1 MSATA
6 ALPQITTTPLAEMRG
21 GWFVGAFTPTLAASP
36 HAEVAV
42 KYYRAG
48 DNEPRHVHRIAT
60 EYTVVTAGCVEMNG
74 VRHEAGTIVCVPPGC
89 ATDFRALTDACTTV
103 VKLPSVAGDK
113 YPAPAHA

>member
-1 MSATA
+1 MNATS
-6 ALPQITTTPLAEMRG
+6 ALPQITTTPLATMRG

-36 HAEVAV
+36 FAEMAV

-48 DNEPRHVHRIAT
+48 DTEPRHVHRIAT

-74 VRHEAGTIVCVPPGC
+74 VRYETGTIVCVPPGC
-89 ATDFRALTDACTTV
+89 ATDFRALTDTCTAV

-113 YPAPAHA
+113 YPVPSHA